1 MFNVKKATND
11 CIQWIRD
18 WREENGPGCNLIVG
32 ISGGVDSLV
41 AAKLCVEAVG
51 ADKVLGV
58 IMPNYKQDDICVAY
72 DICQHVLSIDYLTI
86 NIGSAYDDII
96 DQIDAAFNVTDQTLI
111 NLAPRLRMA
120 TLYGVSQSHN
130 GRVVNTCNLSE
141 DYIGYSTRYGDSA
154 GDFAPLAQF
163 TKSEVKRIG
172 YYLGLPIKYV
182 EKTPSDGLCGKSDED
197 NFGFTYAVLDR
208 YIRTGICDD
217 PEIKRRIDRLHTKNK
232 FKLEPMPYFNYKE
245 DNNMTYCCSP
255 EDIAVALE
263 KAQETINHKHVL
275 DKEFRSCER
284 QIKEALGVDVYIIPK
299 DDFDKRVYKT
309 LSKDDISFVGRTKDI
324 ATGKIRT
331 TVGFKDGTQTS
342 VVLNDWEDEDDTE
355 KAIMWCLLKKCF
367 KSKRSLEKVIYSME
381 DM

>member
-1 MFNVKKATND
+1 MFNVEKVTND

-18 WREENGPGCNLIVG
+18 WREENGPGCNFIVG

-41 AAKLCVEAVG
+41 AAELCVEAIG

-58 IMPNYKQDDICVAY
+58 IMPNREQDDI
-72 DICQHVLSIDYLTI
+72 D
-86 NIGSAYDDII
+86 
-96 DQIDAAFNVTDQTLI
+96 
-111 NLAPRLRMA
+111 
-120 TLYGVSQSHN
+120 
-130 GRVVNTCNLSE
+130 
-141 DYIGYSTRYGDSA
+141 
-154 GDFAPLAQF
+154 
-163 TKSEVKRIG
+163 
-172 YYLGLPIKYV
+172 
-182 EKTPSDGLCGKSDED
+182 
-197 NFGFTYAVLDR
+197 
-208 YIRTGICDD
+208 
-217 PEIKRRIDRLHTKNK
+217 
-232 FKLEPMPYFNYKE
+232 
-245 DNNMTYCCSP
+245 
-255 EDIAVALE
+255 VALE
-263 KAQETINHKHVL
+263 KAQETINHKHAL
-275 DKEFRSCER
+275 DKEFRSCES

-342 VVLNDWEDEDDTE
+342 VVLNNWEDEDDTE

>member
-1 MFNVKKATND
+1 MFNVEKATND

-18 WREENGPGCNLIVG
+18 WREENGPGCNFIVG

-51 ADKVLGV
+51 TDKVLGV
-58 IMPNYKQDDICVAY
+58 IMPNYKQDDIDVAY
-72 DICQHVLSIDYLTI
+72 DICQHVLGIDYLTI
-86 NIGSAYDDII
+86 NIGLAYDNII

-141 DYIGYSTRYGDSA
+141 EYIGYSTRYGDAA
-154 GDFAPLAQF
+154 GDFSPLAQF

-197 NFGFTYAVLDR
+197 SFGFTYAVLDR

-217 PEIKRRIDRLHTKNK
+217 PEIKRRIDRLHIKNK

-245 DNNMTYCCSP
+245 DNDMSYCSP

-275 DKEFRSCER
+275 DKEFKSCER
-284 QIKEALGVDVYIIPK
+284 QIKEALGVDVCIISK
-299 DDFDKRVYKT
+299 DDFDKHVYKT

-367 KSKRSLEKVIYSME
+367 KSKRSLERVIYSME

>member
-1 MFNVKKATND
+1 MFNVEKATND

-18 WREENGPGCNLIVG
+18 WREENGPGCNFIVG

-41 AAKLCVEAVG
+41 AAKLCVEAIG

-72 DICQHVLSIDYLTI
+72 DICQHVLNIDYLTI

-141 DYIGYSTRYGDSA
+141 DYIGYSTRYGDAA
-154 GDFAPLAQF
+154 GDFSPLAQF

-172 YYLGLPIKYV
+172 YYLGLPKKYV

-232 FKLEPMPYFNYKE
+232 FKLEPMPYFSYKE
-245 DNNMTYCCSP
+245 DNDMSYCSP

-263 KAQETINHKHVL
+263 KAQETINHKHAL
-275 DKEFRSCER
+275 DKELRSCER
-284 QIKEALGVDVYIIPK
+284 QIKDALGVDVCIISK
-299 DDFDKRVYKT
+299 DDFDKHVYKT

-324 ATGKIRT
+324 TTGKIRT

-367 KSKRSLEKVIYSME
+367 KSKRSLERVIYSME

>member
-1 MFNVKKATND
+1 MFNVEKATND

-18 WREENGPGCNLIVG
+18 WREENGPGCNFIVG

-58 IMPNYKQDDICVAY
+58 IMPNYKQDDINVAY
-72 DICQHVLSIDYLTI
+72 DICQHVLGIDYLTI
-86 NIGSAYDDII
+86 NIGLAYDDIV
-96 DQIDAAFNVTDQTLI
+96 DQIDLALDVSDQTLI

-141 DYIGYSTRYGDSA
+141 DYIGYATRYGDSA

-172 YYLGLPIKYV
+172 YYLGLPKKYV

-197 NFGFTYAVLDR
+197 SFGFTYAVLDR

-245 DNNMTYCCSP
+245 DINMSYCSP

-263 KAQETINHKHVL
+263 KAQETINRKHAL
-275 DKEFRSCER
+275 NKELRSCGH
-284 QIKEALGVDVYIIPK
+284 QIKDALGVDVYIMPK
-299 DDFDKRVYKT
+299 DEQVYKT

>member
-1 MFNVKKATND
+1 M
-11 CIQWIRD
+11 
-18 WREENGPGCNLIVG
+18 
-32 ISGGVDSLV
+32 
-41 AAKLCVEAVG
+41 
-51 ADKVLGV
+51 
-58 IMPNYKQDDICVAY
+58 
-72 DICQHVLSIDYLTI
+72 
-86 NIGSAYDDII
+86 
-96 DQIDAAFNVTDQTLI
+96 
-111 NLAPRLRMA
+111 
-120 TLYGVSQSHN
+120 
-130 GRVVNTCNLSE
+130 
-141 DYIGYSTRYGDSA
+141 
-154 GDFAPLAQF
+154 AQF

-208 YIRTGICDD
+208 YIRTGICKD
-217 PEIKRRIDRLHTKNK
+217 PEIKRRIDRFHTKNK

-275 DKEFRSCER
+275 DKELRSCER
-284 QIKEALGVDVYIIPK
+284 QIKDALGVDVYIMPK
-299 DDFDKRVYKT
+299 DEHVYKT